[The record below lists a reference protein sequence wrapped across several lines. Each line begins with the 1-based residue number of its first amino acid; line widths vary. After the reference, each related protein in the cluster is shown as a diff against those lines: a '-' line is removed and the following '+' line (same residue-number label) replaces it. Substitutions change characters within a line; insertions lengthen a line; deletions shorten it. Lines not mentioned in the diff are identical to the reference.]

1 MGPPPSLWGGRV
13 ARSPKGLVVFPPQPP
28 RKRVRFP
35 NEDPPLLSSED
46 TQRPAQSGRMP
57 WLPFQK
63 EVGFMCW
70 ILSRAVCFLKEEEG
84 PTAVEYAMM
93 LALIVIVC
101 IAAIATLGTNART
114 VFSNST
120 LNNTLNVGS

>member
-1 MGPPPSLWGGRV
+1 
-13 ARSPKGLVVFPPQPP
+13 
-28 RKRVRFP
+28 
-35 NEDPPLLSSED
+35 
-46 TQRPAQSGRMP
+46 MP

-63 EVGFMCW
+63 EVGFMFW
-70 ILSRAVCFLKEEEG
+70 FLSRARCFLKEEEG

-101 IAAIATLGTNART
+101 IAAIATLGTNANK
-114 VFSNST
+114 VFANST